1 MKFKN
6 VKGDVLEFSEEEI
19 ENLKHD
25 IDFMCN
31 GPFLMK
37 APTDKD
43 YYLVDEDD

>member
-19 ENLKHD
+19 ENL
-25 IDFMCN
+25 IDEMVVADVIKIPKDLN
-31 GPFLMK
+31 NE
-37 APTDKD
+37 D